1 MKKKETQ
8 YQFPPMS
15 GDVQDR
21 LRYWQ
26 MLFDDAREKRRPFV
40 DDKLQMRED
49 LYKGTTA
56 EKSGTKCL
64 RNMCFELIETQ
75 INNAI
80 PQPKITPSDADKQ
93 DLAHDLESMLRNEM
107 DRLDSETMNDRIE
120 RGVLVQGS
128 HFYEVGWDD
137 TVRHGKNVGAIT
149 VVDRPIQDV
158 WLQPGV
164 RDFKKIE
171 YAFVFSR
178 ESMMKIYN
186 LTGKL
191 PPESPNYKGMVDMI
205 TCWYYDRDGYVCR
218 LTWAENTD
226 FVIFDDR
233 DFESRRQRVCKQCG
247 YATDEDVCPIC
258 GSTEFTEKSV
268 REETLEDDVVKGD
281 PSDPTKPR
289 LLLAKKGDKVKYY
302 ALRRIP
308 LVMRVNI
315 SRVDSPYGVSDVD
328 ILTETQLSSNNILT
342 KIEQNILKAGS
353 IITMPEKMN
362 MKLTNETLKV
372 VRLKD
377 PKWAD
382 AIRVQNLQA
391 SIQQDDILAD
401 RVYQYGRASLGI
413 TDSYQG
419 KRDPTAE
426 SGKAKEIS
434 AAQAA
439 GRMESKRKMKDA
451 AYADLYEMMFHFF
464 LAYCDNNE
472 TFVIDDTDGS
482 ITNASISRYN
492 FLDGDVGN
500 LYYDD
505 SFMFSVDTASV
516 LYTSREAMWRETT
529 NNFVGGTMGNP
540 QDPRTQMLYWKIM
553 KELNYPLAK
562 LCLQDITERFGLMQQ
577 QVAKAVEMGKK
588 AQSAAPTGENGEQS
602 AASAKANDEAAKQA
616 MYNELQSMIG
626 G

>member
-15 GDVQDR
+15 GDVQER

-26 MLFDDAREKRRPFV
+26 MLFDDARAKRKPLV
-40 DDKLQMRED
+40 DDKLKVREE

-186 LTGKL
+186 LTGKI
-191 PPESPNYKGMVDMI
+191 PPESPTYKGMVDMI

-268 REETLEDDVVKGD
+268 REETLTDDVVKGD
-281 PSDPTKPR
+281 PTDPTKPR

-315 SRVDSPYGVSDVD
+315 STVDSPYGVSDVD

-588 AQSAAPTGENGEQS
+588 AQPAAPADGEQS